1 MSRSTNQSKKHG
13 IRVEAD
19 YARASS
25 LIRWQPI
32 DSDPHDAEAWRA
44 TPFQVADARHD
55 SQRAIKLVSDWL
67 DSEG

>member
-19 YARASS
+19 YAQASS

-55 SQRAIKLVSDWL
+55 YRKALKLVSDWL